1 MKPSRWLN
9 VLRRVTTAGP
19 YVDGGLSIVVLT
31 FVVIAGISAVGYA
44 DKSIS
49 SFSLAPLYFLPLAL
63 SALIHPLRISLAL
76 SVVCLGL
83 HDLLGQVRDA
93 GVSHITKDATA
104 LLGYIFVVIV
114 VNQLG
119 TQRRRLAEVAEKQ
132 RDELAREIQLAAEV
146 QQSILPRS
154 IPAVPGFEFAARMYP
169 AKIVAG
175 DYHGFIELPEG
186 QIRLVI
192 ADVSGKGVAAGLL
205 MPSIEVAL
213 RIDAP
218 RSPGTDD
225 LLRSFNKVVC
235 QITGGNRF
243 ISLFYGKLCP
253 RSRSL
258 EYTNAGHNPP
268 LLIRDGPG
276 PIALDKGGP
285 VLGVLLDADYERAK
299 IDLHRGEVLVLYTD
313 GVVEAENPAGEQY
326 STQRLVGIVS
336 SHLQQSPAELIE
348 TIYTSVSDF
357 RETTVLADDLTLVV
371 LKTL

>member
-1 MKPSRWLN
+1 
-9 VLRRVTTAGP
+9 
-19 YVDGGLSIVVLT
+19 
-31 FVVIAGISAVGYA
+31 
-44 DKSIS
+44 
-49 SFSLAPLYFLPLAL
+49 
-63 SALIHPLRISLAL
+63 
-76 SVVCLGL
+76 
-83 HDLLGQVRDA
+83 
-93 GVSHITKDATA
+93 
-104 LLGYIFVVIV
+104 
-114 VNQLG
+114 
-119 TQRRRLAEVAEKQ
+119 
-132 RDELAREIQLAAEV
+132 
-146 QQSILPRS
+146 
-154 IPAVPGFEFAARMYP
+154 MYP